1 MPPRWLALSGSLALV
16 GIVALAAAARFWAID
31 FGLPYTQARPDET
44 FIIDV
49 ALSLLKGEFW
59 PPFYDYPRLYPYAVA
74 LLYLGYYAWGALIER
89 FSTLAD
95 MVASWPLYWP
105 PFFLLSR
112 GLSAAAGT
120 LTVVV
125 VHAIGKRL
133 AGRGAGLI
141 AALFMSLAFLH
152 VRDSHFGTTDVAMT
166 LLAVASVWWLIRDDH
181 DAAGRHSVWAA
192 VSAGLATATKYTAMF
207 LVVPIGLSALLQA
220 VRAGRRRALP
230 VFARRGAVLG
240 GGFLLALS
248 IGVPFVLFDFA
259 RFSTAMSQLAGSMRV
274 GMTPQLGLPNG
285 WWFHFSQ
292 SLRYGMGVPLL
303 GLGLMGGV
311 VMAFRDW
318 PRALVF
324 WAFPITCF
332 AVAGAISNL
341 FTRYVVPIVPFL
353 CVGAAIA
360 VVEIGRV
367 IGARLRVHHSV
378 VATLVAVAVV
388 APSAWSVVRF
398 DRIMAHADNRV
409 LVADWVQR
417 HVPPGVRSR
426 TAGRSTV
433 RSSSGEST
441 VSEIGAGTDGAR
453 CSRRAASRPGDGP
466 TGSCCSSHP
475 FRVRTSASCSSGWRA
490 VTSSLPRSWR
500 STSVKP
506 ATCTTRRTCST
517 CRLADL
523 PGSRV
528 PAPISMSTNVGTW
541 RLKALPRFRGRGAG
555 PGSHRQ
561 GVLRIDVALLA
572 LFVVLACVH
581 TWPLATAPGTWC
593 RNDTGDPILNEWTL
607 AWVAHQIVTDPLH
620 LFDANIFYPE
630 RNTLA
635 YSEHMLPQALM
646 VAPVLWLGGSPV
658 LAHNLALLAGL
669 TLTGWTFCFVAR
681 RWTGSVAA
689 GLVAGS
695 AAAFNAHSLTR
706 LAHLQAQHMEFLA
719 LALLAIDRVL
729 TVPRVRS
736 GPGAGG
742 LVVATG
748 PDLRVRARVHGRG
761 LHRRAGR
768 AGGGVVDL
776 AVQGDHA
783 PSDAGRRSDRGD
795 PAAFPG
801 ARTGGPGRKWD
812 WPDRWTRCA
821 PSRPP
826 PATTWPPEDS
836 FTGAPGVHGS
846 SGPTRSSPGLP
857 CCCWPASTCGHDR
870 PGPTDGPGCAWPSPQ
885 CRWPSRSAAGFRP
898 MSGSSRLSRS
908 SKASAPPCGSA
919 IWRSSRLA

>member
-1 MPPRWLALSGSLALV
+1 MPHDVDRRKSAFGAPASGEQAAGGALRGRLALAGLV
-16 GIVALAAAARFWAID
+16 VLGAAARFWAID

-125 VHAIGKRL
+125 VHAIGKRF

-181 DAAGRHSVWAA
+181 AAAGRHSVWAA
-192 VSAGLATATKYTAMF
+192 VSAGLATATKYSAMF

-360 VVEIGRV
+360 VFEIGRV
-367 IGARLRVHHSV
+367 IGARWRVHQSV
-378 VATLVAVAVV
+378 AATLVAVAVV

-417 HVPPGVRSR
+417 HVPPGSSIAHSGSQYGQIQLRREHGFRDWRWDRRRQVF
-426 TAGRSTV
+426 AEGR
-433 RSSSGEST
+433 E
-441 VSEIGAGTDGAR
+441 
-453 CSRRAASRPGDGP
+453 
-466 TGSCCSSHP
+466 
-475 FRVRTSASCSSGWRA
+475 
-490 VTSSLPRSWR
+490 
-500 STSVKP
+500 P
-506 ATCTTRRTCST
+506 A
-517 CRLADL
+517 
-523 PGSRV
+523 
-528 PAPISMSTNVGTW
+528 
-541 RLKALPRFRGRGAG
+541 RGR
-555 PGSHRQ
+555 PDW
-561 GVLRIDVALLA
+561 ILLQQSP
-572 LFVVLACVH
+572 LPSENQRVVL
-581 TWPLATAPGTWC
+581 
-593 RNDTGDPILNEWTL
+593 EWL
-607 AWVAHQIVTDPLH
+607 ESGYQL
-620 LFDANIFYPE
+620 
-630 RNTLA
+630 
-635 YSEHMLPQALM
+635 
-646 VAPVLWLGGSPV
+646 
-658 LAHNLALLAGL
+658 
-669 TLTGWTFCFVAR
+669 
-681 RWTGSVAA
+681 
-689 GLVAGS
+689 
-695 AAAFNAHSLTR
+695 AAAFLAFDVRETGNVYDPQDMFYVPFGGFAGVTR
-706 LAHLQAQHMEFLA
+706 
-719 LALLAIDRVL
+719 
-729 TVPRVRS
+729 
-736 GPGAGG
+736 PGSNFY
-742 LVVATG
+742 VYK
-748 PDLRVRARVHGRG
+748 RG
-761 LHRRAGR
+761 
-768 AGGGVVDL
+768 DL
-776 AVQGDHA
+776 A
-783 PSDAGRRSDRGD
+783 
-795 PAAFPG
+795 
-801 ARTGGPGRKWD
+801 
-812 WPDRWTRCA
+812 
-821 PSRPP
+821 
-826 PATTWPPEDS
+826 PE
-836 FTGAPGVHGS
+836 GS
-846 SGPTRSSPGLP
+846 SS
-857 CCCWPASTCGHDR
+857 D
-870 PGPTDGPGCAWPSPQ
+870 PGPRGRT
-885 CRWPSRSAAGFRP
+885 R
-898 MSGSSRLSRS
+898 
-908 SKASAPPCGSA
+908 
-919 IWRSSRLA
+919 